1 MKSRFIDQWISD
13 YLAQRRVR
21 ANSLIIT
28 VYGDF
33 IAAHG
38 GTVWL
43 GSFIRL
49 VEPLGLNE
57 RMVRTSVYRLSQDKW
72 LVSEQIGRKSY
83 YSLTPSG
90 RRRFEHAYRRIYFT
104 PPESWQGEWQVVVL
118 PSTLPQSQRD
128 ALRKELSW
136 AGYGTVAPGV
146 LAHPSGDTETLLEIL
161 QETGTHDKV
170 VPMAAR
176 NIGALTSRPLQ
187 DLARDCWNLDV
198 IDNAYREFTDRL
210 RPVLRA
216 RRSARTLDPEQCF
229 LVQTLTMHDFRRA
242 LLHDPQLPAQLMPHD
257 WSGVVA
263 RELCRD
269 LYRITYRLSQQHLM
283 AVCETPNGPLPP
295 AAAYFYERFGGLE
308 RNPPL
313 SSPTAEAADDGADAT
328 IPISTTDTV
337 GSQ

>member
-1 MKSRFIDQWISD
+1 
-13 YLAQRRVR
+13 
-21 ANSLIIT
+21 
-28 VYGDF
+28 
-33 IAAHG
+33 
-38 GTVWL
+38 
-43 GSFIRL
+43 
-49 VEPLGLNE
+49 
-57 RMVRTSVYRLSQDKW
+57 
-72 LVSEQIGRKSY
+72 
-83 YSLTPSG
+83 
-90 RRRFEHAYRRIYFT
+90 
-104 PPESWQGEWQVVVL
+104 
-118 PSTLPQSQRD
+118 
-128 ALRKELSW
+128 
-136 AGYGTVAPGV
+136 
-146 LAHPSGDTETLLEIL
+146 
-161 QETGTHDKV
+161 
-170 VPMAAR
+170 
-176 NIGALTSRPLQ
+176 LQ

-216 RRSARTLDPEQCF
+216 LRSARTLDPEQCF

-328 IPISTTDTV
+328 IPISTIDTV